1 MPDNFLILFDEKTGE
16 RLSTIPYDM
25 DITPERAQELI
36 NEGYEIVSVDDWNKL
51 IGNYDGQEYI
61 KDVVHGG
68 YIVKPPV
75 IPTLE
80 EAKASKLTELKGI
93 RDAKELEPV
102 QYIDHYYDF
111 DTKSFDRI
119 NAAIIALDQ
128 THGAI
133 SWTCADNKV
142 VEVTAD
148 TLRGVIAAAAIR
160 SNALHVTYRNLK
172 ASVQAAT
179 TVEEVES
186 INWPEEN

>member
-36 NEGYEIVSVDDWNKL
+36 GEGYEIVSVDDWNKL

-61 KDVVHGG
+61 KDVVNGG

-75 IPTLE
+75 VPTLD
-80 EAKASKLTELKGI
+80 EAKATKLAELKGI
-93 RDAKELEPV
+93 RDDKELEPV
-102 QYIDHYYDF
+102 QYVDHYYDF

-128 THGAI
+128 THGTI
-133 SWTCADNKV
+133 GWTTADNSV
-142 VEVTAD
+142 VEVNAD
-148 TLRGVIAAAAIR
+148 TLRGVIASAAVR
-160 SNALHVTYRNLK
+160 SNELHIKYRELK
-172 ASVQAAT
+172 QRVSEAT
-179 TVEEVES
+179 TNDEVEAIS
-186 INWPEEN
+186 WPEV

>member
-36 NEGYEIVSVDDWNKL
+36 GEGYEIVSVDDWNKL

-68 YIVKPPV
+68 YIVKPGV
-75 IPTLE
+75 VPTLE
-80 EAKASKLTELKGI
+80 EAKASKLAELKGI
-93 RDAKELEPV
+93 RDSKEVEPV
-102 QYIDHYYDF
+102 EFYGHRYDF

-133 SWTCADNKV
+133 GWTTADNSV
-142 VEVTAD
+142 VEVNAD
-148 TLRGVIAAAAIR
+148 TLRGVIAAAAVR
-160 SNALHVTYRNLK
+160 SNALHVTYRTLK
-172 ASVQAAT
+172 QQVSEAT
-179 TVEEVES
+179 TNEEVEAIS
-186 INWPEEN
+186 WPEV